1 MADLETQE
9 ALETL
14 TQVVG
19 ILSELIDRSSR
30 WGGALELTES
40 LFTSGVAHMD
50 GRIEITRAVW
60 RQPQYRWRTV
70 IHEALHLYSPPYTS
84 HEYAAAHG
92 WEEGVVE
99 QMQRLLRQDVLR
111 EIGVTMAEDAF
122 AERDAAHEYNH
133 YIRALESLRQP
144 LKMSSLDFFGRLL
157 ATPLPNRLITVRDA
171 GDLLPEQEER
181 AAFRRLL
188 LLAQGKLG
196 RPN

>member
-60 RQPQYRWRTV
+60 RQPRYGVSRSIAGVQSFTRRCTS
-70 IHEALHLYSPPYTS
+70 IHRHTQATNMLP
-84 HEYAAAHG
+84 
-92 WEEGVVE
+92 
-99 QMQRLLRQDVLR
+99 R
-111 EIGVTMAEDAF
+111 MA
-122 AERDAAHEYNH
+122 
-133 YIRALESLRQP
+133 
-144 LKMSSLDFFGRLL
+144 
-157 ATPLPNRLITVRDA
+157 
-171 GDLLPEQEER
+171 
-181 AAFRRLL
+181 
-188 LLAQGKLG
+188 GKKA
-196 RPN
+196 